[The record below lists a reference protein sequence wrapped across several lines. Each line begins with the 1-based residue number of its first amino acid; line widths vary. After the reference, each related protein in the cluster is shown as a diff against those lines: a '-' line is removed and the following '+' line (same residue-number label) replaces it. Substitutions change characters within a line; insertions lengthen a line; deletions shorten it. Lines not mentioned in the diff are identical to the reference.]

1 MFGRIIVSML
11 ELVTEHAGSRLLCA
25 GGLWLMLAASWVAV
39 CTWVDVD
46 ARRVFGTS
54 MPWSLIFLT
63 EGAVLHMFTFQYGLA
78 GRWVFALVFPIG
90 LCIYLCRRDAHVPPP
105 ERILTG
111 RTAAKMLLTTA
122 AKLGVE
128 DAARKWFA
136 PIALFADDTPD
147 AKTVIFM
154 KKDGRAAA
162 DSRDDE
168 TSRALRNAQTLF
180 ATAIARRATDIQLEP
195 KADGNTHVRCRI
207 DGIMQS
213 GEVLTGRAGPAVVSA
228 MKVVADMNIAERRRP
243 QDGSFRVLLDGRSFE
258 VRAATAPTSYGEKMS
273 VRLLDSEGGIIRQG
287 LDGIGLE
294 TAVIQSLRSIIHQPH
309 GMLLV
314 CGPTGSG
321 KTTTAYAAIS
331 EIDAL
336 SRNIVTIEDPIEC
349 RLPNIS
355 QTGVNP
361 SANLTFAQILRSLLR
376 QDPDVMLVGEIRDQE
391 TADIAMRAA
400 LTGHFV
406 FSTMHANDAAASIS
420 RLLDLGI
427 DTTLI
432 QSALSAVLAQRLI
445 RVLCDQCKEPYDAPA
460 EFRERMSIPATQ
472 PITIYRKKGCEACQG
487 KGYKGRTAVSELILV
502 ENRLRDLLATRPSP
516 QTIRA
521 AAKQAGMQTLR
532 DSAMTQV
539 LRGFTSIE
547 EIVRV
552 TKSNSDD

>member
-1 MFGRIIVSML
+1 ML
-11 ELVTEHAGSRLLCA
+11 EMLPTHAGERLLWA
-25 GGLWLMLAASWVAV
+25 GGLWLVLAASWVAACV
-39 CTWVDVD
+39 WVDED

-54 MPWSLIFLT
+54 MPWSLIFVT
-63 EGAVLHMFTFQYGLA
+63 AGAWLLVFTFQYGLA

-90 LCIYLCRRDAHVPPP
+90 LCVYLRRRDAHVPPP
-105 ERILTG
+105 EQILTG
-111 RTAAKMLLTTA
+111 RTAAKMLLAAA
-122 AKLGVE
+122 AKLGME
-128 DAARKWFA
+128 DAARKWLA
-136 PIALFADDTPD
+136 PIAVFADDAPA
-147 AKTVIFM
+147 AKTVVFM
-154 KKDGRAAA
+154 KKDGRAAV
-162 DSRDDE
+162 DTSDDE
-168 TSRALRNAQTLF
+168 TSRALRNAQGLF

-195 KADGNTHVRCRI
+195 KADGYTHVRCRI

-213 GEVLTGRAGPAVVSA
+213 GEILAGKAGPAVISA
-228 MKVVADMNIAERRRP
+228 LKVVADMNIAERRRP
-243 QDGSFRVLLDGRSFE
+243 QDGTFRVLVDGRAFE
-258 VRAATAPTSYGEKMS
+258 VRAATAPTSYGEKMAL
-273 VRLLDSEGGIIRQG
+273 RLLDSEGGIIKQG
-287 LDGIGLE
+287 LDGIGLQP
-294 TAVIQSLRSIIHQPH
+294 AVIESLRSIIHEPH

-321 KTTTAYAAIS
+321 KTTTVYAAIS

-361 SANLTFAQILRSLLR
+361 AANLTFAEILRSLLR

-391 TADIAMRAA
+391 TAEIAMQAA

-406 FSTMHANDAAASIS
+406 FSTLHANDAAASIS

-460 EFRERMSIPATQ
+460 EFLKRMNIPVTQ
-472 PITIYRKKGCEACQG
+472 PTTIYQKKGCEACQG
-487 KGYKGRTAVSELILV
+487 KGYKGRTAVSELIV
-502 ENRLRDLLATRPSP
+502 IENRLRDLLVTRPSP

-521 AAKQAGMQTLR
+521 AAQQAGMQTLR

-539 LRGFTSIE
+539 LRGITSIE

-552 TKSNSDD
+552 TKSQSND